1 MRDPAPATE
10 AAALL
15 APRRLAV
22 QIVGFAAGAAM
33 LVWIIRKAIGE
44 GEWDRVLHAAP
55 PLVAGLIACT
65 LTSAAANGTIF
76 FVTIRPIQ
84 RIGFWDLQRLNVV
97 ATLLNYAPIRLGAVA
112 RVLYH
117 LRVDRLGLLQIG
129 AWFSLVGGVM
139 ILGVASCGL
148 ATIVRPEVD
157 WLWALLV
164 AGQLLLGGGAIRILG
179 SLPLVARH
187 GRGIDR
193 MTIDRWSVWGAI
205 ALRAIDLAAFA
216 GRMALAAAIL
226 QIAAFA
232 GRMALAAAILQ
243 IHLEARHVVLLALV
257 AVTASL
263 IPFGRV
269 GFREFCVAMAAERL
283 GMLVGDVEANM
294 NQLALIE
301 SAGEVMVFIPL
312 GLLGLGWFRKR
323 WRKGQ
328 EENNLEERRPPAEQR
343 GSGFGV
349 RESNEP

>member
-22 QIVGFAAGAAM
+22 QIAGFVAGAAM
-33 LVWIIRKAIGE
+33 LVWIIHKAIGE

-65 LTSAAANGTIF
+65 LISAAANGTIF

-187 GRGIDR
+187 GRGIDT

-226 QIAAFA
+226 QI
-232 GRMALAAAILQ
+232 
-243 IHLEARHVVLLALV
+243 HLEARHVVLLALV
-257 AVTASL
+257 AMTASL
-263 IPFGRV
+263 IPIGRV

-343 GSGFGV
+343 GSGFGKAM
-349 RESNEP
+349 NPEP

>member
-22 QIVGFAAGAAM
+22 QIAGFVAGAAM
-33 LVWIIRKAIGE
+33 LVWIIHKAIGE

-65 LTSAAANGTIF
+65 LISAAANGTIF

-187 GRGIDR
+187 GRGIDT

-226 QIAAFA
+226 QI
-232 GRMALAAAILQ
+232 
-243 IHLEARHVVLLALV
+243 HLEARHVVLLALV
-257 AVTASL
+257 AMTASL

>member
-22 QIVGFAAGAAM
+22 QIAGFVAGAAM
-33 LVWIIRKAIGE
+33 LVWIIHKAIGE

-65 LTSAAANGTIF
+65 LISAAANGTIF

-187 GRGIDR
+187 GRGIDT

-226 QIAAFA
+226 QI
-232 GRMALAAAILQ
+232 
-243 IHLEARHVVLLALV
+243 HLEARHVVLLALV
-257 AVTASL
+257 AMTASL

-269 GFREFCVAMAAERL
+269 GFREFCVAMAAERQWYNL
-283 GMLVGDVEANM
+283 GISG
-294 NQLALIE
+294 
-301 SAGEVMVFIPL
+301 
-312 GLLGLGWFRKR
+312 
-323 WRKGQ
+323 
-328 EENNLEERRPPAEQR
+328 PPPQ
-343 GSGFGV
+343 FG
-349 RESNEP
+349 

>member
-1 MRDPAPATE
+1 MRDPAPSTE
-10 AAALL
+10 VAALL

-22 QIVGFAAGAAM
+22 QIAGFVVGAAM

-65 LTSAAANGTIF
+65 LASAAANGTIF

-157 WLWALLV
+157 WLWGLLV

-187 GRGIDR
+187 GRGIHT
-193 MTIDRWSVWGAI
+193 MTIDRWSLWGAI

-216 GRMALAAAIL
+216 GRMT
-226 QIAAFA
+226 
-232 GRMALAAAILQ
+232 LAAAILQ
-243 IHLEARHVVLLALV
+243 IHLETRHIVLLALV
-257 AVTASL
+257 AMTASL

-269 GFREFCVAMAAERL
+269 GFREFCVAVAAERM
-283 GMLVGDVEANM
+283 GMLTGDVEANM

-301 SAGEVMVFIPL
+301 SAGEVMVFVPL

-323 WRKGQ
+323 WR
-328 EENNLEERRPPAEQR
+328 ENNRAEGIGIHRRDAETA
-343 GSGFGV
+343 
-349 RESNEP
+349 ES